1 VQGESGAWVG
11 VEVPMPFGDSWT
23 SSSGVGGASSLAGD
37 KVRGDNRQ
45 WNDGSWGGIREVGVS
60 NSM

>member
-1 VQGESGAWVG
+1 
-11 VEVPMPFGDSWT
+11 MPFGDSWT
-23 SSSGVGGASSLAGD
+23 SSSGVGSASSLGGD
-37 KVRGDNRQ
+37 KVRGDDRQ